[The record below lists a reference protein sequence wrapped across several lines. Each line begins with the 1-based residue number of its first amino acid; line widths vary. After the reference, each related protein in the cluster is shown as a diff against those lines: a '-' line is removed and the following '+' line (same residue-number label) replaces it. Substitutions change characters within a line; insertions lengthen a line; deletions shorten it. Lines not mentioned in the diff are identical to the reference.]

1 MARLE
6 VEIGADIKDFQSKLA
21 KSLKSFDTLKRE
33 QKSLS
38 AAFKDGTI
46 SSDRYYSAMAAN
58 STTLKKTTADVS
70 KYKSAVNGVGTST
83 TKMSKGV
90 ANGSSAMTAFSR
102 TVQDAPF
109 GIMGVSNNITNLTE
123 QFGYLKARTGS
134 SSGALK
140 AMLKDLKGFGGITLA
155 ISLVTSA
162 LLVFGDKIFVSKNK
176 VKALKKEQDK
186 LTKSLEDYIYTLE
199 VVKKANLKG
208 EKSAAREIT
217 NLKLLSSQLNNTNL
231 SLNQRMGAVDAL
243 RKKYPTY
250 LKNMSDEKLLNGDLS
265 KVYDTLTT
273 SIIKRSKAT
282 ASMNA
287 IIKNSQELLTIDSQS
302 DAKKLKQDNEKIAFL
317 KKYGKT
323 FDDVFK
329 NRSDNMGINVLS
341 SPLYYGIVK
350 LNDEL
355 EKLEGK
361 RQNIELGNL
370 DLEANITGLGGIAI
384 DPLITT
390 KGESF
395 LPFYEGLK
403 SDYDVGKSKFQ
414 DVVSTDPI
422 MLDANAEWDSID
434 WDAFYDLKK
443 FEENRIKLAESL
455 ISLNEEAK
463 AMIEGAMANTF
474 SGIGQAIGD
483 GMSQGLNVMAA
494 VGSALL
500 TGVGNLISAM
510 GDKLIQL
517 GTAAVLAG
525 TVVKLFGTVTGI
537 GAGLAA
543 IAGGVALKAIGTSVS
558 NAGGGGSSN
567 SNAEAGSG
575 SSGGSSRGS
584 DFGGSSGGFSSSSGG
599 GTVVFEIAGTKLVG
613 VLSKTLQQNRDLGGN
628 LRLI

>member
-33 QKSLS
+33 QKALS

-176 VKALKKEQDK
+176 VKALKKEQEK

-208 EKSAAREIT
+208 EKSAEREIT

-231 SLNQRMGAVDAL
+231 SLNERMGAVEAL

-287 IIKNSQELLTIDSQS
+287 IIKNSQELLTIDSQA
-302 DAKKLKQDNEKIAFL
+302 DAKKLKQDNKKISFL

-370 DLEANITGLGGIAI
+370 DLEANITGLGGIASAI
-384 DPLITT
+384 VPDDTADRVKAKLASAFGDLQGVVKDLSQTM
-390 KGESF
+390 
-395 LPFYEGLK
+395 LP
-403 SDYDVGKSKFQ
+403 
-414 DVVSTDPI
+414 STDDVPSLLAPMLTKFELEAI
-422 MLDANAEWDSID
+422 EMKARLAEFSIQANEMLDASKF
-434 WDAFYDLKK
+434 DALS
-443 FEENRIKLAESL
+443 NLGS
-455 ISLNEEAK
+455 
-463 AMIEGAMANTF
+463 
-474 SGIGQAIGD
+474 AIGD
-483 GMSQGLNVMAA
+483 AMGSGQNILQAAGASLLGTLGSIMVKYGKLILAYGLASEALKQAMKNPFGGGIAA
-494 VGSALL
+494 VVALIAIGSAIKSSSS
-500 TGVGNLISAM
+500 NISA
-510 GDKLIQL
+510 
-517 GTAAVLAG
+517 
-525 TVVKLFGTVTGI
+525 
-537 GAGLAA
+537 
-543 IAGGVALKAIGTSVS
+543 GGSGGS
-558 NAGGGGSSN
+558 NAQS
-567 SNAEAGSG
+567 GSG

-584 DFGGSSGGFSSSSGG
+584 DFGGSSGGFSSSSSG

>member
-134 SSGALK
+134 SGGALK
-140 AMLKDLKGFGGITLA
+140 AMLKDLKGFGGITLG

-231 SLNQRMGAVDAL
+231 SLNQRMGAIEAL
-243 RKKYPTY
+243 RKKYPSY
-250 LKNMSDEKLLNGDLS
+250 LKNMSDEKLLNGGLAT
-265 KVYDTLTT
+265 VYDTLTT
-273 SIIKRSKAT
+273 SILNRARAT
-282 ASMNA
+282 ASADMIVQNTKKSLV
-287 IIKNSQELLTIDSQS
+287 IESQLAAQNN
-302 DAKKLKQDNEKIAFL
+302 KLKTGQLAFEKRYGVKYENVL
-317 KKYGKT
+317 KKASQGRGKYSAAGLFT
-323 FDDVFK
+323 K
-329 NRSDNMGINVLS
+329 PIKEANKQIKALTGQLQGIQLS
-341 SPLYYGIVK
+341 
-350 LNDEL
+350 
-355 EKLEGK
+355 
-361 RQNIELGNL
+361 NI
-370 DLEANITGLGGIAI
+370 DLEQNITGLGGIAV

-403 SDYDVGKSKFQ
+403 SDYDIGKSKFQ
-414 DVVSTDPI
+414 ELVSTDPI
-422 MLDANAEWDSID
+422 TLDANSEWESID
-434 WDAFYDLKK
+434 WDAYYNLKG

-455 ISLNEEAK
+455 MRVNEEVK
-463 AMIEGAMANTF
+463 GIISGAMSSTF

-483 GMSQGLNVMAA
+483 GMSQGLDVMAA
-494 VGSALL
+494 VGNALL
-500 TGVGNLISAM
+500 SGVGNLISAM

-525 TVVKLFGTVTGI
+525 KVTALFGTIAGI
-537 GAGLAA
+537 GAGFAA
-543 IAGGVALKAIGTSVS
+543 IAGGIALNAIGSSIS
-558 NAGGGGSSN
+558 NVGSQN
-567 SNAEAGSG
+567 GSNAEGGS
-575 SSGGSSRGS
+575 GSSRGS
-584 DFGGSSGGFSSSSGG
+584 SFGGSSGGFSSGGGG
-599 GTVVFEIAGTKLVG
+599 GTYVFEIAGTKLVG
-613 VLSKTLQQNRDLGGN
+613 VLQNTLKRNRNLGGTIT
-628 LRLI
+628 L